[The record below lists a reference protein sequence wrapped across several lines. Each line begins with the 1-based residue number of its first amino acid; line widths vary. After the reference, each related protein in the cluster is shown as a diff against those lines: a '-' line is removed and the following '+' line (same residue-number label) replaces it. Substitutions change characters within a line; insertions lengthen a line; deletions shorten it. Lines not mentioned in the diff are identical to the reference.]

1 MNVLIIS
8 TSDINGGAA
17 IAAFRLMNAL
27 RGRGLEVV
35 MLVRDK
41 RSGNERIIQAGSK
54 IQNSLYFY
62 GERGQI
68 FLQNRLSREDLFDVS
83 IASTGVSVT
92 GLPEFKRADII
103 HLHWINQGML
113 SISEIGK
120 IIASGKKVVWT
131 MHDMWPFTGICHYA
145 GTCTR
150 FHHSCGSCPYLKSLS
165 ENDLSY
171 RIFRKKKAT
180 YARGRIDFVACSQWL
195 GKLAEKSQLTNGHNV
210 VSIPN
215 PIDTGKYFPSD
226 KTEAKQKL
234 GLPTDKRI
242 ILFAAVK
249 ASDKRKGM
257 NYLIEAG
264 KRINNKEVLFLI
276 AGTNGDEIARQLP
289 GLSVNAGFVA
299 SDKMPDFYNAADVF
313 VTPSLQDN
321 LPNTL
326 MEAMSCGTPCV
337 GFNTGGIPEMID
349 HGKNGYVAEYRNAVD
364 LANGLKWTLFEA
376 DSRLLSENAREKV
389 LSEYAEEII
398 VNRYLTIYAEQPQ

>member
-1 MNVLIIS
+1 
-8 TSDINGGAA
+8 
-17 IAAFRLMNAL
+17 
-27 RGRGLEVV
+27 
-35 MLVRDK
+35 
-41 RSGNERIIQAGSK
+41 
-54 IQNSLYFY
+54 
-62 GERGQI
+62 
-68 FLQNRLSREDLFDVS
+68 
-83 IASTGVSVT
+83 
-92 GLPEFKRADII
+92 
-103 HLHWINQGML
+103 
-113 SISEIGK
+113 
-120 IIASGKKVVWT
+120 
-131 MHDMWPFTGICHYA
+131 
-145 GTCTR
+145 
-150 FHHSCGSCPYLKSLS
+150 
-165 ENDLSY
+165 
-171 RIFRKKKAT
+171 
-180 YARGRIDFVACSQWL
+180 
-195 GKLAEKSQLTNGHNV
+195 V

>member
-8 TSDINGGAA
+8 TSDVNGGAA

-27 RGRGLEVV
+27 HGRGLEVV
-35 MLVRDK
+35 MLARDK

-54 IQNSLYFY
+54 IQNSLHFY

-120 IIASGKKVVWT
+120 ILASGKKVVWT

-165 ENDLSY
+165 ENDLSH
-171 RIFRKKKAT
+171 RIFQEKQAT
-180 YARGRIDFVACSQWL
+180 YARARIKFVACSQWL
-195 GKLAEKSQLTNGHNV
+195 GRLAEKSPLTTGHRV

-215 PIDTGKYFPSD
+215 PIDTKKYFPGD

-234 GLPTDKRI
+234 GLPTNKRI

-264 KRINNKEVLFLI
+264 KRFKDKGVLFLI
-276 AGTNGDEIARQLP
+276 AGTNGDGIAQQLP
-289 GLSVNAGFVA
+289 GLSVNAGFIA

-349 HGKNGYVAEYRNAVD
+349 HGKNGYVAEYMDAGD
-364 LANGLKWTLFEA
+364 LADGLKWTLFEA
-376 DSRLLSENAREKV
+376 DSRMLSKNAREKV

-398 VNRYLTIYAEQPQ
+398 VNRYLTIYAE